1 VCIIVADHFIAAGVM
16 GIVIGAC
23 IIAMAT
29 MATMAA
35 VITERWSA
43 RTGQLDVRGAARD
56 HALASARR
64 LGNLRRARYAD
75 HAQIDEDEQTR
86 GE

>member
-23 IIAMAT
+23 IIA